1 MTQKFGMLFAAAA
14 MAATSVALPA
24 PAMAQGTVGPVSKD
38 GACPSG
44 WNDGPYARGTPSKT
58 CYPNSKS
65 SNPIYARN
73 GGECASGYGADG
85 NYCVKGGSSGVATAV
100 ATARISKSVPGDRC
114 PVTFY
119 SEPDLKSCFS
129 ISTNPPAARA
139 KGAAPCR
146 AGELEE
152 WGKWC
157 TANTG
162 IVTEYD
168 ASQASYRDVNTIFAN
183 TGKVPIQ
190 GGEVYKTPA
199 IIALFGGA
207 PAAGSS
213 ATTSTAASSNASATA
228 SANCPQQGSANG
240 AALGGAVAG
249 EAGAALGA
257 VLGGFGKK
265 KKKPAGC

>member
-1 MTQKFGMLFAAAA
+1 MTQKFGLLLGAAA
-14 MAATSVALPA
+14 MVATTFALPM

-38 GACPSG
+38 GGCPSG
-44 WNDGPYARGTPSKT
+44 WNDGPYVRGTPSKT

-73 GGECASGYGADG
+73 GGECASGYGADR
-85 NYCVKGGSSGVATAV
+85 NYCVKGGSSGMATPV

-129 ISTNPPAARA
+129 ISTKPPAARA
-139 KGAAPCR
+139 KGSGPCR

-157 TANTG
+157 TANTA

-183 TGKVPIQ
+183 TGKAPIQ
-190 GGEVYKTPA
+190 GDEVYKTPA
-199 IIALFGGA
+199 IVALFGGA
-207 PAAGSS
+207 PAARSSSSTSASSSSS
-213 ATTSTAASSNASATA
+213 APTAAST
-228 SANCPQQGSANG
+228 NCQQQGSASG
-240 AALGGAVAG
+240 AALGGAIAG

-257 VLGGFGKK
+257 MMGGFGKP
-265 KKKPAGC
+265 KKPAGC